1 MMQDHYG
8 LTGRPFQLTPDPRF
22 WFESA
27 THKKAMAYLGYGLQ
41 QGEGFVV
48 VTGEIGAGKTT
59 LASHLLATVDPS
71 RVNAIRIAST
81 QVGGMDVLRLVAQ
94 GFGLPS
100 EGAEKAQLLARIE
113 AHVVERAR
121 AGQRTLLIV
130 DESQNLPQDSLEELR
145 MLSNIQGTDRAL
157 VQTLLLGQP
166 EFRERLNTAPELEQL
181 RQRVIAAHHLTAM
194 DADEVG
200 PYVLHR
206 LGLVGWNG
214 TPSFSEP
221 TFAALFRATSGLP
234 RRINNVMTRVLMLG
248 NLEQAPAITSDMI
261 DAVVADMMQDMAQGQ
276 SMPDVETP
284 SASAP
289 GLRLVDA
296 AVSLEGQAI
305 DGTAL
310 DHAARIASLEA
321 QVEEQGA
328 ALRRVLGLLV
338 EWVEAE
344 DAQRAADI
352 RRAPAA

>member
-1 MMQDHYG
+1 MQNHYG
-8 LTGRPFQLTPDPRF
+8 LSGRPFQLTPDPRF

-59 LASHLLATVDPS
+59 LASHLLATVDPA
-71 RVNAIRIAST
+71 RVDAIRIAST
-81 QVGGMDVLRLVAQ
+81 QIGGTDALRLVAQ
-94 GFGLPS
+94 GFGLPN
-100 EGAEKAQLLARIE
+100 EGVEKAHLLTAIE

-121 AGQRTLLIV
+121 AGQRVLLIV
-130 DESQNLPQDSLEELR
+130 DEAQNLPQDSLEELR
-145 MLSNIQGTDRAL
+145 MLSNIQGPDRAL
-157 VQTLLLGQP
+157 VQMLLLGQP
-166 EFRERLNTAPELEQL
+166 EFRERLNNAPELEQL

-194 DADEVG
+194 EPEEVG

-206 LGLVGWNG
+206 LGLVGWSG
-214 TPSFSEP
+214 SPAFSQP
-221 TFAALFRATSGLP
+221 TFAALYRATGGLP
-234 RRINNVMTRVLMLG
+234 RKINTVMTRALMLG
-248 NLEQAPAITSDMI
+248 DLDAAPAITADMI
-261 DAVVADMMQDMAQGQ
+261 DSVMADMAHD
-276 SMPDVETP
+276 
-284 SASAP
+284 ASNADAEAAAEIAAAP

-296 AVSLEGQAI
+296 AASP
-305 DGTAL
+305 DGHTL
-310 DHAARIASLEA
+310 DQAARIAALEA

-344 DAQRAADI
+344 DDQRAADM

>member
-59 LASHLLATVDPS
+59 LASHLLASVDPA
-71 RVNAIRIAST
+71 RVHAIRLAST
-81 QVGGMDVLRLVAQ
+81 QVGGMDALRLVAQ
-94 GFGLPS
+94 GFGLTS
-100 EGAEKAQLLARIE
+100 EGREKAQLLAAIE

-130 DESQNLPQDSLEELR
+130 DEAQNLPQESLEELR

-166 EFRERLNTAPELEQL
+166 EFRERLNNAPELEQL

-194 DADEVG
+194 EPEEVG
-200 PYVLHR
+200 PYVMHR
-206 LGLVGWNG
+206 LELVGWTG
-214 TPSFSEP
+214 TPSFSP
-221 TFAALFRATSGLP
+221 PAFAALYRATGGLP
-234 RRINNVMTRVLMLG
+234 RKINNVMTRALMLG
-248 NLEQAPAITSDMI
+248 NLERAPAVTPDMI
-261 DAVVADMMQDMAQGQ
+261 EAVVADMAQDLATG
-276 SMPDVETP
+276 SVKPAE
-284 SASAP
+284 AAP
-289 GLRLVDA
+289 TAGLRLVDA
-296 AVSLEGQAI
+296 AASINGQ
-305 DGTAL
+305 TL
-310 DHAARIASLEA
+310 DNAARIAALEA

-344 DAQRAADI
+344 DAQAAADI

>member
-8 LTGRPFQLTPDPRF
+8 LSGRPFQLTPDPRF

-59 LASHLLATVDPS
+59 LAAHLLASVDPA
-71 RVNAIRIAST
+71 RVNAVRITST
-81 QVGGMDVLRLVAQ
+81 QVGNMDVLRLVSQ
-94 GFGLPS
+94 GLGLPS
-100 EGAEKAQLLARIE
+100 EGFEKAQLLARIE
-113 AHVVERAR
+113 THIAERDR
-121 AGQRTLLIV
+121 AGQRTLLVI
-130 DESQNLPQDSLEELR
+130 DEAQGLPMDALEELR
-145 MLSNIQGTDRAL
+145 MLSNIQGPDRAL

-166 EFRERLNTAPELEQL
+166 EFKDRMNHAPELEQL

-194 DADEVG
+194 EAEEVG
-200 PYVLHR
+200 PYIMHR

-214 TPSFSEP
+214 TPSFSDAS
-221 TFAALFRATSGLP
+221 FAAVYRHTGGLP
-234 RRINNVMTRVLMLG
+234 RKINNVMTRVLMLG
-248 NLEQAPAITSDMI
+248 NLERAPAITPAMI
-261 DAVVADMMQDMAQGQ
+261 DSVVADMSSDLSRG
-276 SMPDVETP
+276 E
-284 SASAP
+284 SADKA
-289 GLRLVDA
+289 GLRLVNTPDMP
-296 AVSLEGQAI
+296 SPNAI
-305 DGTAL
+305 DPQSL
-310 DHAARIASLEA
+310 DQAARITALES

-344 DAQRAADI
+344 DAQRAAEI

>member
-59 LASHLLATVDPS
+59 LASHLLATVDPA
-71 RVNAIRIAST
+71 RVHAIRIAST
-81 QVGGMDVLRLVAQ
+81 QVGGMDALRLVAQ

-100 EGAEKAQLLARIE
+100 EGREKAQLLAAIE
-113 AHVVERAR
+113 AHVTERAR

-130 DESQNLPQDSLEELR
+130 DESQNLPQESLEELR

-194 DADEVG
+194 EPEEVG
-200 PYVLHR
+200 PYVMHR
-206 LGLVGWNG
+206 LQLVGWNG
-214 TPSFSEP
+214 TPSFSP
-221 TFAALFRATSGLP
+221 PAFAALYRATGGLP
-234 RRINNVMTRVLMLG
+234 RKINNVMTRALMLG
-248 NLEQAPAITSDMI
+248 NLERAPAITPDMI
-261 DAVVADMMQDMAQGQ
+261 EAVVADMAQDLSMA
-276 SMPDVETP
+276 SVSE
-284 SASAP
+284 SAQDTAPTP

-296 AVSLEGQAI
+296 AASLDGQ
-305 DGTAL
+305 TL
-310 DHAARIASLEA
+310 DNAARIAALEA
-321 QVEEQGA
+321 QVDEQGA

-344 DAQRAADI
+344 DAQHAADI

>member
-8 LTGRPFQLTPDPRF
+8 LSGRPFQLTPDPRF

-59 LASHLLATVDPS
+59 LASHLLATVDPA
-71 RVNAIRIAST
+71 RVHAIRIAST

-130 DESQNLPQDSLEELR
+130 DESQNLPQESLEELR
-145 MLSNIQGTDRAL
+145 MLSNIQGPDRAL

-166 EFRERLNTAPELEQL
+166 EFRERLNNAPELEQL

-194 DADEVG
+194 EAEEVG

-206 LGLVGWNG
+206 LGLVGWTG
-214 TPSFSEP
+214 TPSFSDAS
-221 TFAALFRATSGLP
+221 FVALYRATGGLP
-234 RRINNVMTRVLMLG
+234 RKINTVMTRALMFG
-248 NLEQAPAITSDMI
+248 DLEAAPAITADMI
-261 DAVVADMMQDMAQGQ
+261 ETVVADMAQDVSDGH
-276 SMPDVETP
+276 PDLEPDT
-284 SASAP
+284 AATP

-296 AVSLEGQAI
+296 AASMDSHTI

-310 DHAARIASLEA
+310 DHAARIAALEA